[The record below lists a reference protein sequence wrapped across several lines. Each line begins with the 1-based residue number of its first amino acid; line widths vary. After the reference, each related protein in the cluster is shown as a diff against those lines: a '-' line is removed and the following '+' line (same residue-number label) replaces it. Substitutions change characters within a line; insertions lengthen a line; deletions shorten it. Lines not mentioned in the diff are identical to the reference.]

1 MLRKSNVM
9 SKQLGF
15 LVLNASGT
23 HKNGALSVLVIHYR
37 KFDVFELRGVGDV
50 IQIE

>member
-1 MLRKSNVM
+1 M

-15 LVLNASGT
+15 LVLKACGA
-23 HKNGALSVLVIHYR
+23 HENGALSVLVIHYR
-37 KFDVFELRGVGDV
+37 KFDVFELRRVGNV